1 MCQNQDL
8 IRTLRIVAIA
18 ILEVGAQ
25 RNEQAVRRRQVLGA
39 ATVAAGGLAVLGAAP
54 AAAAPSI
61 GEVGINPPEDL
72 MREHGVL
79 NRVLLIYVLLIYKE
93 ASRRIEAGE
102 PPPAQVVDEAAW
114 VVRRFVEDYHE
125 ALEERYVFPTLS
137 DAGRLTSITP
147 ELCLQQVGQTRQP
160 AAPDRV
166 VAGGLVG
173 ESARWAE
180 PGRHWHGGASRR
192 GVAA

>member
-1 MCQNQDL
+1 M
-8 IRTLRIVAIA
+8 RP
-18 ILEVGAQ
+18 
-25 RNEQAVRRRQVLGA
+25 
-39 ATVAAGGLAVLGAAP
+39 VAAGGLAVLGAAP

-79 NRVLLIYVLLIYKE
+79 NRVLLIYKE

-147 ELCLQQVGQTRQP
+147 ELCLHAGEAAFLPTVSTTSPTSRTSVVTAP
-160 AAPDRV
+160 A
-166 VAGGLVG
+166 
-173 ESARWAE
+173 
-180 PGRHWHGGASRR
+180 GR
-192 GVAA
+192 